1 MTWIYRLQQRIS
13 ITSNEF
19 TAILVI
25 SLLLLIGI
33 IARYIQSSTPEMPA
47 GTYARDDRLFEE
59 GTLALKAA
67 SERADESH
75 PSILAESDSVMYGQV
90 TDAVEDT
97 HLRFNLN
104 TATADQLEQLPRIGP
119 TMAERIL
126 DYRTAHG
133 PFKHVED
140 LTLVQGIGEKT
151 LALLLPLVYVEE

>member
-1 MTWIYRLQQRIS
+1 
-13 ITSNEF
+13 
-19 TAILVI
+19 
-25 SLLLLIGI
+25 
-33 IARYIQSSTPEMPA
+33 MPA